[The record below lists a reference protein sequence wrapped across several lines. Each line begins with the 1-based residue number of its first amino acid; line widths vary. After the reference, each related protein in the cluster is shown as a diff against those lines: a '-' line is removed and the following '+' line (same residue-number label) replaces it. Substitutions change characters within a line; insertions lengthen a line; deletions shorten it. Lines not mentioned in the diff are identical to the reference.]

1 MRKMNVNRAAKS
13 HDFILPAPINGLNVR
28 DSLDAMEPL
37 YAITMDNYI
46 PMDSKVQLR
55 PGYTEYCNLEIT
67 SIIALAN
74 YKKPSHNCFLAV
86 GGGKVY
92 NISNR
97 EDIVELGNMSAN
109 ATQCQTVQYK
119 DRLFFVNGSDTPK
132 VFYVD
137 ANNEEQFGDWGFAG
151 TGLTDAKVINAAV
164 SKEFLWF
171 VEKGTLKAWYSA
183 TAGNISGTLN
193 SFDLSQVSKYGGQL
207 IAVADWTVDGG
218 QGIDDLTVFITSEG
232 EIFVYSGSNPNS
244 ASSWELKGSYKMS
257 KPIGYNCIV
266 PYQGDIVIISEDGY
280 IPLSRALALGAS
292 GQSNYAF
299 SDNIRGLVLDRTST
313 NKTHPGWQGIIYT
326 KRGYGI
332 FNVPVSNQFEQHV
345 INVNTG
351 AWCRFTGIAARCWCE
366 FENGMFFASA
376 GRVMQFDNGQQSDG
390 GMPIEGHI
398 EQAYNNLGT
407 DTLKRI
413 PLINP
418 KTKCTSNYN
427 LIIYTNMDYENQNVN
442 YYTSI
447 TSTGIS
453 KWNVAKWNEAK
464 WAASKANI
472 TRSQWIENSATGYK
486 ASIVFKTKTTG
497 NLIEWYNT
505 GIRYEVGSG
514 IM

>member
-1 MRKMNVNRAAKS
+1 MRRMNVNRAVKS
-13 HDFILPAPINGLNVR
+13 HDFILPAPIYGLNVR

-55 PGYTEYCNLEIT
+55 PGYGLFANLGIPK
-67 SIIALAN
+67 IIALAN
-74 YKKPSHNCFLAV
+74 YKKPNHNCFLAV
-86 GGGKVY
+86 GGGKIY

-97 EDIVELGNMSAN
+97 ENIVELGNVSSN

-119 DRLFFVNGSDTPK
+119 DRLFFVNGFNTPK

-137 ANNEEQFGDWGFAG
+137 ENGQENFGDWGFTGA
-151 TGLTDAKVINAAV
+151 GLTDANIINAAI

-171 VEKGTLKAWYSA
+171 VEKGTLKAWYA
-183 TAGNISGTLN
+183 AQAGNVSGTLN
-193 SFDLSQVSKYGGQL
+193 SFDLSQVCKHGGQL

-218 QGIDDLTVFITSEG
+218 QGIDDLTVFLTSEG
-232 EIFVYSGSNPNS
+232 EIFVYSGSNPNN
-244 ASSWELKGSYKMS
+244 ASDWELKGSYKMS
-257 KPIGYNCIV
+257 KPIGYSCVV

-299 SDNIRGLVLDRTST
+299 SDNIRGLVLDRTSVYK
-313 NKTHPGWQGIIYT
+313 NSPGWQGIIYT

-332 FNVPVSNQFEQHV
+332 FNVPVATQFEQHV

-351 AWCRFTGIAARCWCE
+351 AWCRFIGISARCWCE
-366 FENGMFFASA
+366 FENSMYFAVNGS
-376 GRVMQFDNGQQSDG
+376 VFQFDSNQQSDDG
-390 GMPIEGHI
+390 TPIEGHI

-427 LIIYTNMDYENQNVN
+427 LVIYTNMD
-442 YYTSI
+442 
-447 TSTGIS
+447 
-453 KWNVAKWNEAK
+453 
-464 WAASKANI
+464 
-472 TRSQWIENSATGYK
+472 
-486 ASIVFKTKTTG
+486 
-497 NLIEWYNT
+497 
-505 GIRYEVGSG
+505 
-514 IM
+514 